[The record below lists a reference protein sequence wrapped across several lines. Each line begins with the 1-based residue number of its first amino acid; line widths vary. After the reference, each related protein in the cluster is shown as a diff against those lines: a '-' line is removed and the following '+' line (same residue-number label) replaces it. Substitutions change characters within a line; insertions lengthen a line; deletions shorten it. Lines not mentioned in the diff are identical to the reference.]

1 MAYWYNLTTG
11 QVETDENKSQ
21 ADDLMGPY
29 DSEADAARALETA
42 RQRTEAWDEEDR
54 KWEEGGSED

>member
-1 MAYWYNLTTG
+1 MAYWYNVNSG

-29 DSEADAARALETA
+29 DSQAEAANALQSAKE
-42 RQRTEAWDEEDR
+42 RTQAWDEADKAWED
-54 KWEEGGSED
+54 GED